1 MPPDTEEDVK
11 EGKLKWKVM
20 VVILTDYII
29 IIIYIITY
37 IILSFGQQGDQTSQ
51 S

>member
-29 IIIYIITY
+29 IIIYIIIY